1 MSMFSRF
8 RTSEVQWQEG
18 ARQIDDC
25 TYLFVENIGEIEELT
40 LGLVVVEARVQNRA
54 YSPVDDSPLEKI
66 KAGAKPIETDSSC
79 RVFEL
84 LFDRSQ
90 MVSYT
95 VSNESYGVYPK
106 DPEQFVG
113 KLFRRFSWS
122 HLLEFTKQTTIA
134 SDFYPGP
141 LEH

>member
-8 RTSEVQWQEG
+8 RTNEVEWEEG

-25 TYLFVENIGEIEELT
+25 TYLFAENISEIEELT

-66 KAGAKPIETDSSC
+66 KAGGKPIETDPSC

-90 MVSYT
+90 RCRTRS
-95 VSNESYGVYPK
+95 
-106 DPEQFVG
+106 
-113 KLFRRFSWS
+113 
-122 HLLEFTKQTTIA
+122 
-134 SDFYPGP
+134 
-141 LEH
+141 